1 MVYSISDSMNIQDRS
16 IILCRQYGGSYND
29 LSIKLEL
36 SVFEQDGGQ
45 STV

>member
-1 MVYSISDSMNIQDRS
+1 MVDR
-16 IILCRQYGGSYND
+16 IMTCFG
-29 LSIKLEL
+29 LSIKWEL